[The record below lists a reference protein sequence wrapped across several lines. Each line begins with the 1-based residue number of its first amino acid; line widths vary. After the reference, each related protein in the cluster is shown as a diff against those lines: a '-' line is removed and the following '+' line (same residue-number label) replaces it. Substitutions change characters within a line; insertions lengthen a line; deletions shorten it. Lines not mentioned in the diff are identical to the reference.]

1 MCMEPGS
8 FMPDKPLHYECSA
21 VSDDP
26 GVEAECPEECEGGSY
41 THEDHDGSKCSD
53 WGNDCCA
60 SETWGEPQTCTDGYL
75 ALPVPADNCL
85 SAYEGCVE
93 HEGGIGCYGCFP
105 PESSPSTAPADGY
118 YCRCRMSSAEECEEK
133 YPGEEQAAGRR
144 RLLPLTS

>member
-1 MCMEPGS
+1 
-8 FMPDKPLHYECSA
+8 MPDNTRYVVCTSLSEDPA
-21 VSDDP
+21 V
-26 GVEAECPEECEGGSY
+26 EEECPQECEAGSY
-41 THEDHDGSKCSD
+41 FHEDHDGSKCSD
-53 WGNDCCA
+53 GGNDCCA